1 MIHFAGCGRML
12 LDLLTFEIA
21 AGYVD
26 RALQMSYLVE
36 GAESVGIGL
45 GTSEEWIHSE
55 EFEEMPDSAVASRWQ
70 IPQPEWRETGTDVAG
85 N

>member
-21 AGYVD
+21 AGYID

-36 GAESVGIGL
+36 GTESVGIGL

-55 EFEEMPDSAVASRWQ
+55 EFEETPDSAVARRWQ
-70 IPQPEWRETGTDVAG
+70 IPQPEWRETGTGVAG
-85 N
+85 D